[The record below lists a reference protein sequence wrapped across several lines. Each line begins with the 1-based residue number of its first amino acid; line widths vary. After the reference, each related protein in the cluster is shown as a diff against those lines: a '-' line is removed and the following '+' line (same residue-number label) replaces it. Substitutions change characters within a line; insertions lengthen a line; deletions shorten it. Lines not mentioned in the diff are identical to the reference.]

1 LIKENKAILIS
12 GTPGTGK
19 TTLSNKIEE
28 KLGFKIINIGDYA
41 VENNLI
47 YDKDDKRNTL
57 IPDKT
62 KLLKKL
68 ALVIN
73 NANKP
78 LILEGHYVDIIPT
91 RFVELIIILRM
102 HPDKLS
108 KRLQKKGYSPKKI
121 KENLAAEVL
130 GDCTAHALSNYEKS
144 IVFELNISELN
155 SEEAAEKLIYIIKEK
170 PEGFLAGKI
179 NWLSEIED
187 LNYLEQFFE

>member
-1 LIKENKAILIS
+1 MIS

-19 TTLSNKIEE
+19 TTLSNKIGE
-28 KLGFKIINIGDYA
+28 KLGLNIINIGDYA
-41 VENNLI
+41 VKNNLI
-47 YDKDDKRNTL
+47 YDKDDQRDTL

-68 ALVIN
+68 AIVIN
-73 NANKP
+73 NAIKP
-78 LILEGHYVDIIPT
+78 LILEGHYVDIIPP

-108 KRLQKKGYSPKKI
+108 KRLQKKGYTPKKI

-144 IVFELNISELN
+144 IVFELDISESNL
-155 SEEAAEKLIYIIKEK
+155 EEAVEKLIYIIKGK
-170 PEGFLAGKI
+170 PEEFLAGKI
-179 NWLSEIED
+179 NWLTEIED
-187 LNYLEQFFE
+187 LDHLEQFFE